1 MRVYD
6 IAHSRTGDKGNI
18 STISACAYRQED
30 YAVLAEKLTA
40 EKVMEQFAPL
50 GVTHVDRYEIPTL
63 YALNFVIFGSLGGGV
78 TRSLAL
84 DKHGKSLCGLPTD
97 IVTTAGIAPLGKVSA
112 SLLVVGVGT
121 TMNTKELIRQWKTV
135 IASFCCCAAGVL
147 LIVFVGRFIIGT
159 DAAIAGAP
167 IFAGASVALMI
178 VNEALENVGLTD
190 TLGVVV
196 ILIFALQKFIGVP
209 LCSFCLNREA
219 RAFLKD
225 REKMQKYLAVTTE
238 DAASEKK
245 RPLSFFSKTNK
256 PVYNFTKVALVA
268 SLSTA
273 LSALTQDKINVYIIC
288 LVMGV
293 LFTELGFLPRNALSK
308 LDSYFLLLFSI
319 LMTIFSSLAKVT
331 PQTLVQSFIPV
342 LVVLLLGARRST
354 RIPSGQRWMR
364 VLPF

>member
-1 MRVYD
+1 M
-6 IAHSRTGDKGNI
+6 
-18 STISACAYRQED
+18 
-30 YAVLAEKLTA
+30 
-40 EKVMEQFAPL
+40 
-50 GVTHVDRYEIPTL
+50 
-63 YALNFVIFGSLGGGV
+63 
-78 TRSLAL
+78 
-84 DKHGKSLCGLPTD
+84 
-97 IVTTAGIAPLGKVSA
+97 
-112 SLLVVGVGT
+112 
-121 TMNTKELIRQWKTV
+121 
-135 IASFCCCAAGVL
+135 
-147 LIVFVGRFIIGT
+147 
-159 DAAIAGAP
+159 
-167 IFAGASVALMI
+167 
-178 VNEALENVGLTD
+178 
-190 TLGVVV
+190 V

-273 LSALTQDKINVYIIC
+273 LSALTQDKVNVYIIC

-342 LVVLLLGARRST
+342 LVVLLLGAAGVVVFAFLLSK
-354 RIPSGQRWMR
+354 
-364 VLPF
+364 VLKQSAWLNIALGITCTFGFPTTVMLSEEIANGVGTTDEEKSALRNYLLPQMTVAGFITVTIGSVILAGIIVPLLG

>member
-1 MRVYD
+1 MAAIY
-6 IAHSRTGDKGNI
+6 AL
-18 STISACAYRQED
+18 TICL
-30 YAVLAEKLTA
+30 V
-40 EKVMEQFAPL
+40 
-50 GVTHVDRYEIPTL
+50 L
-63 YALNFVIFGSLGGGV
+63 YAIGDIVSVKTKGLLSLVFVLCVVMLIGFW
-78 TRSLAL
+78 
-84 DKHGKSLCGLPTD
+84 CGLPTD

-121 TMNTKELIRQWKTV
+121 TMNTKELMRQWKTV
-135 IASFCCCAAGVL
+135 IASFCCCTAGVL

-196 ILIFALQKFIGVP
+196 ILIFALQK
-209 LCSFCLNREA
+209 
-219 RAFLKD
+219 
-225 REKMQKYLAVTTE
+225 YLAVTTE

-273 LSALTQDKINVYIIC
+273 LSALTQDKVNVYIIC

-342 LVVLLLGARRST
+342 LVVLLLGAAGVVVFAFLLSK
-354 RIPSGQRWMR
+354 
-364 VLPF
+364 VLKQSAWLNIALGITCTFGFPTTVMLSEEIANGVGTTDEEKSALRNYLLPQMTVAGFITVTIGSVILAGIIVPLLG

>member
-1 MRVYD
+1 MAAIY
-6 IAHSRTGDKGNI
+6 AL
-18 STISACAYRQED
+18 TICL
-30 YAVLAEKLTA
+30 V
-40 EKVMEQFAPL
+40 
-50 GVTHVDRYEIPTL
+50 L
-63 YALNFVIFGSLGGGV
+63 YAIGDIVSVKTKGLLSLVFVLCVVMLIGFW
-78 TRSLAL
+78 
-84 DKHGKSLCGLPTD
+84 CGLPTD

-121 TMNTKELIRQWKTV
+121 TMNTKELMRQWKTV
-135 IASFCCCAAGVL
+135 IASFCCCTAGVL

-273 LSALTQDKINVYIIC
+273 LS
-288 LVMGV
+288 
-293 LFTELGFLPRNALSK
+293 R
-308 LDSYFLLLFSI
+308 
-319 LMTIFSSLAKVT
+319 
-331 PQTLVQSFIPV
+331 
-342 LVVLLLGARRST
+342 
-354 RIPSGQRWMR
+354 
-364 VLPF
+364 